1 VLRNRQLLIPPTV
14 RRNARK
20 NPATMKL
27 IEKIKIKNFGR
38 FKDITVSFAP
48 DMNLLIGDN
57 EAGKSTIL
65 TAIDIVLS
73 GSRSKIET
81 IGLDSLFNTDIV
93 DEFLKS
99 DKKYEN
105 LPILYV
111 ELFLNNQEN
120 KDLDGKNNS
129 SNESSHG
136 IYMICEPRDDL
147 SNEIADI
154 LAQEE
159 DNFPFEYYSISFKTF
174 SGDSYTGYRKFM
186 NHLLLDNS
194 QINNEYAT
202 KSYIKTLYQSN
213 INESEKNKNQNEY
226 RKHKEKFREEILSD
240 LNDRIEDYSFA
251 IRTNSKSNLETDL
264 TIKEENIE
272 IENKGKGRQC
282 FIKTDF
288 ALQKNKN
295 ELDLILLEEPEN
307 HLSHVN
313 MKKLIQRIK
322 KSENKQLFIATHSNL
337 ISTRLDLRK
346 SILLNSNSN
355 EPVLLN
361 DLKEDT
367 AKFFMKAPDNNI
379 LEFIMSDK
387 VILVEGDAEYIL
399 MQRFYEKVTNERPE
413 DSNIHI
419 LSVGGTSFKR
429 YLDIA
434 KLLQIKTC
442 VIRDND
448 GDYDNKVVES
458 FSDYTEDFIGVFSE
472 SDNSISTFE
481 IAMYKTNTDI
491 CEELFS
497 PGRRSLSVQDYMLA
511 NKADCAFVL
520 LEKKSDEI
528 EVPDY
533 IKTAIEWIKS

>member
-1 VLRNRQLLIPPTV
+1 MYYSNQE
-14 RRNARK
+14 K
-20 NPATMKL
+20 YPAIMKL

-38 FKDITVSFAP
+38 FKDLTVPFTP

-73 GSRSKIET
+73 GSRSKIES
-81 IGLDSLFNTDIV
+81 IGLDSLFNTEIV
-93 DEFLKS
+93 DEFLKTE
-99 DKKYEN
+99 KKYED
-105 LPILYV
+105 LPILYL
-111 ELFLNNQEN
+111 ELYFNNQKN

-129 SNESSHG
+129 LNEPSHG
-136 IYMICEPRDDL
+136 LYMICEPRDDL
-147 SNEIADI
+147 SKEISEI
-154 LAQEE
+154 LAQKEE
-159 DNFPFEYYSISFKTF
+159 NFPFEYYSINFKTF

-186 NHLLLDNS
+186 NHLLLDSS

-202 KSYIKTLYQSN
+202 RSYIKTLYHSN

-226 RKHKEKFREEILSD
+226 RKQKEKFREENLSH
-240 LNDRIEDYSFA
+240 LNGRIEDYSFA
-251 IRTNSKSNLETDL
+251 LRTNSKSNLETDL

-272 IENKGKGRQC
+272 IENKGKGRQS

-288 ALQKNKN
+288 ALQKNEN
-295 ELDLILLEEPEN
+295 ELDVILLEEPEN

-322 KSENKQLFIATHSNL
+322 KSENKQLFVTTHSNL
-337 ISTRLDLRK
+337 ISSRLDLRK

-355 EPVLLN
+355 QPILLN

-399 MQRFYEKVTNERPE
+399 MQCFYEKVTNEKPE

-448 GDYDNKVVES
+448 GDYENKVVES
-458 FSDYTEDFIGVFSE
+458 FSDYNEDFIRVFSE
-472 SDNSISTFE
+472 MDNLIRTFE
-481 IAMYKTNTDI
+481 IAMYNTNTEI

-497 PGRRSLSVQDYMLA
+497 VGRRSLSVQDYMLA
-511 NKADCAFVL
+511 NKTDCAFVL
-520 LEKKSDEI
+520 LEKKNDKI
-528 EVPDY
+528 EVPNY
-533 IKTAIEWIKS
+533 IKTAIKWLKS

>member
-1 VLRNRQLLIPPTV
+1 MP
-14 RRNARK
+14 NARK

-38 FKDITVSFAP
+38 FKDLTVSFAP

-81 IGLDSLFNTDIV
+81 KGLDSLFNTDIV

-111 ELFLNNQEN
+111 ELYLNNQEN

-129 SNESSHG
+129 LNEPSHG

-147 SNEIADI
+147 SKEIADI

-159 DNFPFEYYSISFKTF
+159 DNFPFEYYSIIFKTF

-186 NHLLLDNS
+186 NHLLLDSS

-202 KSYIKTLYQSN
+202 KSYIKTLYHSK

-288 ALQKNKN
+288 ALQKNK
-295 ELDLILLEEPEN
+295 
-307 HLSHVN
+307 
-313 MKKLIQRIK
+313 
-322 KSENKQLFIATHSNL
+322 
-337 ISTRLDLRK
+337 
-346 SILLNSNSN
+346 
-355 EPVLLN
+355 
-361 DLKEDT
+361 
-367 AKFFMKAPDNNI
+367 
-379 LEFIMSDK
+379 MS
-387 VILVEGDAEYIL
+387 
-399 MQRFYEKVTNERPE
+399 
-413 DSNIHI
+413 
-419 LSVGGTSFKR
+419 
-429 YLDIA
+429 
-434 KLLQIKTC
+434 
-442 VIRDND
+442 
-448 GDYDNKVVES
+448 
-458 FSDYTEDFIGVFSE
+458 
-472 SDNSISTFE
+472 
-481 IAMYKTNTDI
+481 
-491 CEELFS
+491 
-497 PGRRSLSVQDYMLA
+497 
-511 NKADCAFVL
+511 
-520 LEKKSDEI
+520 
-528 EVPDY
+528 
-533 IKTAIEWIKS
+533 